1 MVQKL
6 MMLWRDEEAPTAV
19 EYGLM
24 VALVAAVVI
33 TAAALLGT
41 NVQAVFNNVAG
52 KILPAA

>member
-24 VALVAAVVI
+24 VALVAAVIIV
-33 TAAALLGT
+33 AAGLLGT
-41 NVQAVFNNVAG
+41 NVQATFNTVAT
-52 KILPAA
+52 KIGG